1 MDAALAGELDEKR
14 LNALLLDYA
23 TVTAANNHR
32 DDCGNAAKNCSP
44 NSSTGRCAAA
54 VPRKFYLRCDHT
66 SNRPL
71 NRSQRPAT

>member
-1 MDAALAGELDEKR
+1 VDAALAGELDEKR

-23 TVTAANNHR
+23 TVTPPTIIATN
-32 DDCGNAAKNCSP
+32 CGNAAKNCSSD
-44 NSSTGRCAAA
+44 SSTGRCAAA